1 MVHKKYIKVGDKT
14 YGPYYYESYRE
25 DGKIKKRYYKVPDK
39 YRRVNS
45 LFINK
50 YFIVVYIVIIA
61 ILLLFTFANY
71 FDVSIFGKFGPE
83 VLLAPYGPS
92 VGFDGNA
99 NLTIYD
105 DSDLDDVNNP
115 GEKVKRY
122 SYCDEYCAQK
132 NKPSSV
138 VWTFDFYANYTD
150 ELGSVIDD
158 GQGSCNIRFDS
169 GQGYGAPQSMIYD
182 VSSLLW
188 KTSTNFLYKG
198 IHNFEVSC
206 ASALGNP
213 LLENA
218 FVVTNSEPYIIK
230 TASGFID
237 FNADGLEDTLRCV
250 EDQLCSYNFSG
261 NVSEDDA
268 NDILVYG
275 YSLDKVNANSK
286 LTNFSVDDGAGIL
299 EVNITRDEYTG
310 SRQVELNVRDS
321 ESPLIS
327 AFLRV
332 QIDAVNDAPD
342 FINLENKSFNMSELF
357 EYVIIADDEEQNF
370 PLTFSIDFLS
380 CATAEWST
388 RGSNCVLFDNT
399 NYTTNDTSINIS
411 FIPTRNDVGNYV
423 INISARDSLN
433 AMRSEIINF
442 TVLNINA
449 EPIFEDIC
457 GTQRSAIEDSQFSC
471 VITALDIDEVSSL
484 IFNSNEIWFL
494 DRQVIGV
501 GLLTNFRGSANV
513 DFKPSDA
520 NVGNWQINISVED
533 TGSPKGLN
541 SNVIPFFVDNIPD
554 DVYIDNI
561 PDFSVYTNNLYSI
574 LFNVTDEDLLI
585 LDKSI
590 YDESLS
596 FSSNLAWI
604 DVRNL
609 GIISGTNKTKAAIE
623 FNPNDGGVGTHS
635 VIITALDSSGNSD
648 SKTFD
653 LTIIFNNLPVWD
665 VNTPVV
671 NSFDEDST
679 FNLNLMPFVSD
690 VDNDPLSFSF
700 SKEKAFPS
708 FDIGALT
715 GIINF
720 IPIDEDVGEHI
731 VIINVSDGKSS
742 VPLSFNFTVYNIKDN
757 PLIVRPLD
765 GNNITINISNSNMN
779 TTEDSTVDIS
789 LFVKD
794 DDFSIPDD
802 QKDFYREA
810 ININLG
816 IEGSNI
822 NLFDLQSQGFIPPNQ
837 ILFRGN
843 FIPRKIDIGYYNI
856 SVSALDA
863 GGDSDFIEFNLT
875 INEINHA
882 PFILNLINLTSTI
895 NRNLFFDINSSD
907 VEDGF
912 DEQGNLSYRYEYVF
926 GDSLFNETTFNITSG
941 VINIDFNNTNAGM
954 HIVRV
959 IVNDSSGMESS
970 GEFAILVYGP
980 PIIESPNSGKIFN
993 FAEGNLTYSNFSAYH
1008 FIGDNLTYEFYVH
1021 DILRDKRSYYGNG
1034 TNITFAFVPGYE
1046 DETYGELGNLTLLV
1060 YPSDYKDFNVSR
1072 TWGVNITHANAPV
1085 IFAGFIGDKQG
1096 TIGQAILVN
1105 LSNYFLDADAFDPHY
1120 NQSVNFS
1127 IKNNGSLSNVF
1138 STVNDWILS
1147 LNSGAS
1153 TDEQL
1158 SIIASDIEFNTVLTN
1173 VSSNLFRVVFVEPP
1187 KIIITTPTSSNSE
1200 VEKPVLLKLVLP
1212 GPISVKK
1219 GEAIILPIG
1228 LVNDATVVLRSI
1240 QLSGLVAFEGV
1251 LQDKK
1256 VSFSKDFIPELGPDK
1271 SENISLTIE
1280 TGLLEVGLY
1289 EVHVN
1294 ASVASPRY
1302 KDWGK
1307 IYINVLEG
1315 DTIIEK
1321 LVFTEEFI
1329 AENPECAEIKEL
1341 VDESKVLLNS
1351 GDVKAAESKLEEA
1364 VEACKLT
1371 ISKQSFFSQGRFKS
1385 KFQDRIFIYLLIT
1398 TILSISLGVTYYIY
1412 RKTMIKRAL
1421 LEAQKSNVFGSNY
1434 GEGKF

>member
-25 DGKIKKRYYKVPDK
+25 DGKIKKRYYKFPDK
-39 YRRVNS
+39 YRRVKGLLGS
-45 LFINK
+45 RSFI
-50 YFIVVYIVIIA
+50 IIYIALVA

-71 FDVSIFGKFGPE
+71 FDVSIFEKFGPE
-83 VLLAPYGPS
+83 VLLAPFGAS

-105 DSDLDDVNNP
+105 DSDLDDINNP

-132 NKPSSV
+132 NKPSSI
-138 VWTFDFYANYTD
+138 VWTFSFYANYTD
-150 ELGSVIDD
+150 NIGNAIDGS
-158 GQGSCNIRFDS
+158 QGSCNIRFDD
-169 GQGYGAPQSMIYD
+169 GGGYGAPQSMIYD
-182 VSSLLW
+182 ISSLLW
-188 KTSTNFLYKG
+188 KISTSFLYKG
-198 IHNFEVSC
+198 VHNFEVSC
-206 ASALGNP
+206 TSGLGNP

-237 FNADGLEDTLRCV
+237 FNADGLEDSLRCI
-250 EDQLCSYNFSG
+250 EDQLCMYNFSG

-275 YSLDKVNANSK
+275 YSLDKVNINSK
-286 LTNFSVDDGAGIL
+286 LTNFSVDSEVGGL
-299 EVNITRDEYTG
+299 EINITRDEYTG
-310 SRQVELNVRDS
+310 SKQVELNVRDS
-321 ESPLIS
+321 ESPLVS

-332 QIDAVNDAPD
+332 QIDPVNDAPNY
-342 FINLENKSFNMSELF
+342 INLENKSFNMSELF
-357 EYVIIADDEEQNF
+357 EYVIIADDEEKNF
-370 PLTFSIDFLS
+370 PLTFNIEFLN
-380 CATAEWST
+380 CTTAEWST

-399 NYTTNDTSINIS
+399 NYIINETSINIS

-423 INISARDSLN
+423 INISAIDSLN
-433 AMRSEIINF
+433 AINSQIINF
-442 TVLNINA
+442 TVDNINA
-449 EPIFEDIC
+449 APIFEDIC
-457 GTQRSAIEDSQFSC
+457 GNQGTAIEDSQFSC
-471 VITALDIDEVSSL
+471 AVTALDIDEVSAL
-484 IFNSNEIWFL
+484 IFSSNESWFL
-494 DRQVIGV
+494 DRQVISV

-513 DFKPSDA
+513 DFRPSDA

-533 TGSPKGLN
+533 SGNPKGIN
-541 SNVIPFFVDNIPD
+541 SSVIPFFADNIPD
-554 DVYIDNI
+554 NVYIDNI

-574 LFNVTDEDLLI
+574 PFNATDDDLLI
-585 LDKSI
+585 PDKSV

-596 FSSNLAWI
+596 FSSNLGWI
-604 DVRNL
+604 NVRSL
-609 GIISGTNKTKAAIE
+609 GVVSGTNRTRFAIE
-623 FNPNDGGVGTHS
+623 FNPNVGGVGTHS
-635 VIITALDSSGNSD
+635 VSINALDSFGNSD
-648 SKTFD
+648 SEVFD
-653 LTIIFNNLPVWD
+653 LTVLFNNLPIWD
-665 VNTPVV
+665 INTPVTYV
-671 NSFDEDST
+671 FDEDSA

-690 VDNDPLSFSF
+690 LDNDPLSFSF
-700 SKEKAFPS
+700 SKEKVFPS
-708 FDIGALT
+708 FDIDSLT

-720 IPIDEDVGEHI
+720 APIDEDVGEHI
-731 VIINVSDGKSS
+731 IIINVSDGKSS
-742 VPLSFNFTVYNIKDN
+742 VPLSFNFTVYNINDAPIIK
-757 PLIVRPLD
+757 RPLD
-765 GNNITINISNSNMN
+765 GNNLTVNSSNSNIN
-779 TTEDSTVDIS
+779 TTEDQTVE
-789 LFVKD
+789 LFMFVED
-794 DDFSIPDD
+794 NDLAIPVD
-802 QKDFYREA
+802 QRSFYQEL

-816 IEGSNI
+816 IEGPNV

-837 ILFRGN
+837 ILFRGS
-843 FIPRKIDIGYYNI
+843 FVSKKTDVGYYNV
-856 SVSALDA
+856 SVNASDA
-863 GGDSDFIEFNLT
+863 SSDSDFIEFNLT

-882 PFILNLINLTSTI
+882 PSILNLGNLTSTI

-912 DEQGNLSYRYEYVF
+912 DEQGNLSYRYEYIL
-926 GDSLFNETTFNITSG
+926 GDSLFNDTTFNTTTG
-941 VINIDFNNTNAGM
+941 VINISFNETNAGM
-954 HIVRV
+954 HIIKVS
-959 IVNDSSGMESS
+959 VNDSSGAESS
-970 GEFAILVYGP
+970 EEFAILVYGP
-980 PIIESPNSGKIFN
+980 PIIESPSSGKIFN
-993 FAEGNLTYSNFSAYH
+993 FAEGNRTYSNFSAYH
-1008 FIGDNLTYEFYVH
+1008 SIGDNLTYEFYVH
-1021 DILRDKRSYYGNG
+1021 DILRDKKSYYGNG

-1046 DETYGELGNLTLLV
+1046 DETYGLFGNLTLLV

-1072 TWGVNITHANAPV
+1072 TWRVNITHANAPV

-1096 TIGQAILVN
+1096 TVGQAIFIN

-1127 IKNNGSLSNVF
+1127 IKNNGSLSSIF

-1158 SIIASDIEFNTVLTN
+1158 SIIAGDIEFNSILTN

-1187 KIIITTPTSSNSE
+1187 KVIITTPTSSNSE

-1219 GEAIILPIG
+1219 GESIILPIG
-1228 LVNDATVVLRSI
+1228 LENEATVVLRSI

-1256 VSFSKDFIPELGPDK
+1256 VSFSKDFILELGPEK
-1271 SENISLTIE
+1271 TENISLTIE

-1294 ASVASPRY
+1294 ATVASPRY

-1341 VDESKVLLNS
+1341 VDESKVLLDS
-1351 GDVKAAESKLEEA
+1351 GNVKAAESKLEEA

-1371 ISKQSFFSQGRFKS
+1371 ISKQSFFSQGRLKS
-1385 KFQDRIFIYLLIT
+1385 KFQDRVFIYLLIT
-1398 TILSISLGVTYYIY
+1398 TVLSISLGITYYIY

-1421 LEAQKSNVFGSNY
+1421 LEAQKSNVFGNNY